1 MVSEEW
7 KIFQD
12 LRKTVIDKNPI
23 CSKCGCKEHLE
34 VDHIV
39 PDYCGGLTEISN
51 LQTLCHMCHSKKTID
66 DRNKYIEVK
75 IPPFQ
80 EMKKIIF
87 DKDNI
92 SDVPKI
98 AGIYFLFHK
107 ELKYVGM
114 ASNLYNRICWHK

>member
-66 DRNKYIEVK
+66 DRKKYPWKNRGRGRANTSFVMFFRNGQMMITLPRGIAEAMRLNKGDTIEW
-75 IPPFQ
+75 
-80 EMKKIIF
+80 IF
-87 DKDNI
+87 DRGDLI
-92 SDVPKI
+92 I
-98 AGIYFLFHK
+98 
-107 ELKYVGM
+107 
-114 ASNLYNRICWHK
+114 R